1 MISEP
6 MEFIQLLILI
16 LTVVFLIVAVEYRRL
31 SFAIIS
37 FATGNGLLS
46 LAFFAL
52 GAPYA
57 AVFNF
62 SVFSGAIA
70 ILFLAA
76 MNLESPE
83 EESGGTTGETSGE
96 VSA

>member
-6 MEFIQLLILI
+6 FEFIQLMILI
-16 LTVVFLIVAVEYRRL
+16 LTVVFLIVAIEYRRL

-37 FATGNGLLS
+37 FATGNGFLS

-62 SVFSGAIA
+62 SVFSGAVA

-76 MNLESPE
+76 MNLGAPE
-83 EESGGTTGETSGE
+83 EESGNTTSETSEE
-96 VSA
+96 VMA